1 MQHPEDHDITALA
14 YDLIEG
20 AEREALLEH
29 LSECD
34 ACRALYDNYRDEQS
48 VVREA
53 IVRDA
58 RSGAAEAKALENTLK
73 MLGAIA
79 PTEDTDI
86 AENKR
91 GRLLHMPVWVIAGQV
106 AALLAVAA
114 GLFFIMKPAPVEAP
128 ADDAITVAEI
138 DRAPASVD
146 EGVVYVRDTEGDWK
160 QADAMP
166 MDEWVMAGDS
176 KVLTF
181 TMANGSK
188 AELQPNAV
196 FRIARNGGNGDP
208 IVYLLH
214 GNGVIDTR
222 NVAGEI
228 EVQAG
233 EANFLTMPG
242 ARVQLE
248 CLGEA
253 DRESP
258 RSWSRATYVG
268 AQVLDGEVGDVVVT
282 SNQRGLPLQN
292 GERVEW
298 TPQKFEVIEIDGETF
313 VFGHTYEFVPDGET
327 EDGSVPD
334 FEAMRKQT
342 ERLRVRFEA
351 LEKRMQKNGGEN
363 NRLQIE
369 LEKTMREMLK
379 DMPEWRFTPAP
390 PQELEG
396 FGPIHDVLVLADEAG
411 TMFVTSNGKMLSV
424 RITDRTGAVTYEA
437 TSLEALLEK
446 MPENHRERLAEL
458 EVKKDD
464 DGNLRIVGGDS
475 TDFEE
480 NHNGMK
486 VKIVRQS
493 NESKRD

>member
-20 AEREALLEH
+20 TEREALLEH

-34 ACRALYDNYRDEQS
+34 ACRAVYDDYRDEQS
-48 VVREA
+48 IVREA

-58 RSGAAEAKALENTLK
+58 RSGAAEAKALESTLK

-79 PTEDTDI
+79 PTEDTNTDE
-86 AENKR
+86 AKR

-114 GLFFIMKPAPVEAP
+114 GLFFIMKPDAVEAP
-128 ADDAITVAEI
+128 DDAITVAEI

-181 TMANGSK
+181 TMANGSR
-188 AELQPNAV
+188 AELQPDAV
-196 FRIARNGGNGDP
+196 FRIAKDGGNGET

-222 NVAGEI
+222 NVTGEI

-253 DRESP
+253 DRKSP

-268 AQVLDGEVGDVVVT
+268 AKVLDGEVGDVVVK
-282 SNQRGLPLQN
+282 SNQRGINRGFSMVPLRN
-292 GERVEW
+292 GEKVEW
-298 TPQKFEVIEIDGETF
+298 TPQKFEVIEIDGEAF
-313 VFGHTYEFVPDGET
+313 FVPDGET
-327 EDGSVPD
+327 TDGSVPD
-334 FEAMRKQT
+334 FEAIRKQT

-379 DMPEWRFTPAP
+379 DLPEWRFTPTP

-446 MPENHRERLAEL
+446 MPENHRGRLAEL

-464 DGNLRIVGGDS
+464 DGHLRIVGGDS